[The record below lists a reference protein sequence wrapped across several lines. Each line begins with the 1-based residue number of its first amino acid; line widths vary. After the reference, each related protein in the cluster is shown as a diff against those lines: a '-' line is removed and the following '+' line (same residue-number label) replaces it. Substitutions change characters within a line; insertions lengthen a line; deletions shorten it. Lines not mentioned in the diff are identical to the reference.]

1 MQIVWSEAEIYKT
14 STSASLHRCAAWVD
28 IWGEISSSQGFRKV
42 FCTELQSQVIILCLK
57 CFKFKTFG
65 LFQTSFVLHGKDY
78 GCAIPMVAL
87 HSGDGATVPGVLLK
101 VRLCSL
107 FAAGSTFLEG
117 VSLDYP
123 PLLRLAL
130 PNTLHARISLVSSI
144 FCTSS

>member
-1 MQIVWSEAEIYKT
+1 
-14 STSASLHRCAAWVD
+14 
-28 IWGEISSSQGFRKV
+28 
-42 FCTELQSQVIILCLK
+42 
-57 CFKFKTFG
+57 
-65 LFQTSFVLHGKDY
+65 
-78 GCAIPMVAL
+78 MVAL

-130 PNTLHARISLVSSI
+130 PNTLHAQISFGELFVRISKIILI
-144 FCTSS
+144 LFMCRIL